1 MRQSAMQRFEQ
12 WLEQYRNFEKN
23 PEKDFFRLDTMRYL
37 CERFGN
43 PQNAYKSIHVAGSKG
58 KGSVSVFC
66 ASVLEEAGFKTG
78 LYLSPHVADIRERIS
93 GPFSFLS
100 ETEYEKAVDAFIPA
114 AESFIKEAGYEK
126 AKPTWFELMTLFAFF
141 CFRSCGM
148 EWVVFETGLG
158 GRLDATN
165 VLLPQVCAITQIE
178 LEHTEYLGTT
188 LQAIAGEK
196 AGIIKQ
202 GIPVCIAP
210 QKNEVQNVFEH
221 KAREMQVPI
230 LCISD
235 AANINYKSGN
245 LSGAPRGGDDV
256 GSNFGSA
263 AEISFSAEKLRQFEK
278 AYGRHLSFL
287 RPLTAH
293 LKLQGEFQAENAA
306 TAAAAV
312 KLALPDIDE
321 RIIERGLEKAFLPA
335 RFETVRLPVQNGTLT
350 IVIDGCHTANSMKGT
365 LETFYAHFGAQCHL
379 LFACAADK
387 DVESMARLIK
397 DSPCSF
403 SRIALTVPGSAK
415 RSDYE
420 KTVRAFS
427 SYSESASAAV
437 VHADKDFGRAIRQ
450 AIDCA
455 AKENKTLLCAGSFY
469 LAGEVKNAIRE
480 FNPAV

>member
-1 MRQSAMQRFEQ
+1 MQRFEQ

-78 LYLSPHVADIRERIS
+78 LYLSPHVADIRERVS
-93 GPFSFLS
+93 GPFSFLP
-100 ETEYEKAVDAFIPA
+100 ETEYEKAVNAFIPA
-114 AESFIKEAGYEK
+114 AEFFITEADDEK
-126 AKPTWFELMTLFAFF
+126 TKPTWFELMTLFAFF

-210 QKNEVQNVFEH
+210 QKNEVKNVFEH
-221 KAREMQVPI
+221 KAREMQAPI
-230 LCISD
+230 LCIGD
-235 AANINYKSGN
+235 TANINYKSGN
-245 LSGAPRGGDDV
+245 LSGTSPGCGDV
-256 GSNFGSA
+256 GSNFDSA

-278 AYGRHLSFL
+278 AYGRHLSFS

-293 LKLQGEFQAENAA
+293 LKLQGKFQAENAA

-321 RIIERGLEKAFLPA
+321 RIIEQGLEKAFLPA

-365 LETFYAHFGAQCHL
+365 LETFYAHFGARCHL

-427 SYSESASAAV
+427 ACFENATAV
-437 VHADKDFGRAIRQ
+437 PSVLHADKDFGRAIRQ
-450 AIDCA
+450 AIDRA
-455 AKENKTLLCAGSFY
+455 AKKNKTLLCAGSFY

>member
-1 MRQSAMQRFEQ
+1 MQRFER

-93 GPFSFLS
+93 GPFSFLP
-100 ETEYEKAVDAFIPA
+100 EAEYEKAVNAFIPA
-114 AESFIKEAGYEK
+114 AESFITEAGDEK
-126 AKPTWFELMTLFAFF
+126 TKPTWFELMTLFAFF

-165 VLLPQVCAITQIE
+165 VLLPCVCAITQIE

-188 LQAIAGEK
+188 LQAVAGEK

-210 QKNEVQNVFEH
+210 QKNEVKNVFEN
-221 KAREMQVPI
+221 KAREMQAPI
-230 LCISD
+230 LYIGEAASIS
-235 AANINYKSGN
+235 YKSGALN
-245 LSGAPRGGDDV
+245 GAPRGGDDV
-256 GSNFGSA
+256 GGNFGSA

-278 AYGRHLSFL
+278 AYGRHLSFS

-293 LKLQGEFQAENAA
+293 LKLQGKFQAENAA

-335 RFETVRLPVQNGTLT
+335 RFETVRLPVQNGALT
-350 IVIDGCHTANSMKGT
+350 IVIDGCHTANSTKGT
-365 LETFYAHFGAQCHL
+365 LETFYAHFGARCHL

-387 DVESMARLIK
+387 NVESMARLIQ

-427 SYSESASAAV
+427 ACFQSPSAAI

>member
-1 MRQSAMQRFEQ
+1 MQRFEQ

-93 GPFSFLS
+93 GPFSFLP
-100 ETEYEKAVDAFIPA
+100 ETEYEKAVNAFIPA
-114 AESFIKEAGYEK
+114 AEFFIKEAGDEK
-126 AKPTWFELMTLFAFF
+126 TKPTWFELMTLFAFF
-141 CFRSCGM
+141 CFSSCGM

-165 VLLPQVCAITQIE
+165 VLLPCVCAITQIE

-210 QKNEVQNVFEH
+210 QKNEVKNVFEH
-221 KAREMQVPI
+221 KAREMQAPI
-230 LCISD
+230 LYIGD
-235 AANINYKSGN
+235 AANITYKSGN
-245 LSGAPRGGDDV
+245 LSGASRGGDDV
-256 GSNFGSA
+256 ESNFDSA
-263 AEISFSAEKLRQFEK
+263 AELSFSAEKLRQFEK
-278 AYGRHLSFL
+278 AYGRHLSFS

-293 LKLQGEFQAENAA
+293 LKLQGKFQAENAA

-312 KLALPDIDE
+312 KLALPAIDE
-321 RIIERGLEKAFLPA
+321 RIIEQGLEKAFLPA
-335 RFETVRLPVQNGTLT
+335 RFETVRLPVQNDTLT
-350 IVIDGCHTANSMKGT
+350 IVIDGCHTANSTKGT
-365 LETFYAHFGAQCHL
+365 LETFYAHVGARCHL

-387 DVESMARLIK
+387 DVESMARLIQ

-437 VHADKDFGRAIRQ
+437 VHPDKDFGRAIRQ

-469 LAGEVKNAIRE
+469 LAGEVKNAIRKL
-480 FNPAV
+480 NPAM

>member
-1 MRQSAMQRFEQ
+1 MQRFEQ

-93 GPFSFLS
+93 GPFSFLP
-100 ETEYEKAVDAFIPA
+100 ETEYEKAVNAFIPA
-114 AESFIKEAGYEK
+114 AESFITEAGDEK
-126 AKPTWFELMTLFAFF
+126 TKPTWFELMTLFAFF

-165 VLLPQVCAITQIE
+165 VLLPCVCAITQIE

-210 QKNEVQNVFEH
+210 QKNEVKNVFEH
-221 KAREMQVPI
+221 KAHEMQAPI
-230 LCISD
+230 LCIGD
-235 AANINYKSGN
+235 TANINYESGALN
-245 LSGAPRGGDDV
+245 GAPRGCDDV
-256 GSNFGSA
+256 GGNFDSA

-278 AYGRHLSFL
+278 AYGRHLSFS

-293 LKLQGEFQAENAA
+293 LKLQGKFQAENAA
-306 TAAAAV
+306 TAAATV

-321 RIIERGLEKAFLPA
+321 RTIERGLEKAFLPA
-335 RFETVRLPVQNGTLT
+335 RFETVRLPVQNDTLT

-365 LETFYAHFGAQCHL
+365 LETFYAHFGARCHL

>member
-1 MRQSAMQRFEQ
+1 MQRFEQ

-93 GPFSFLS
+93 GPFSFLP
-100 ETEYEKAVDAFIPA
+100 ETEYEKAVNAFIPA
-114 AESFIKEAGYEK
+114 AEFFIKEAGDEK
-126 AKPTWFELMTLFAFF
+126 TKPTWFELMTLFAFF

-165 VLLPQVCAITQIE
+165 VLLPCVCAITQIE

-188 LQAIAGEK
+188 LQAVAGEK

-210 QKNEVQNVFEH
+210 QKNEVKNVFEH
-221 KAREMQVPI
+221 KAREMQAPI
-230 LCISD
+230 LYIGD
-235 AANINYKSGN
+235 TANISYKSGALN
-245 LSGAPRGGDDV
+245 GAPRGGDDAGN
-256 GSNFGSA
+256 GSFGSV
-263 AEISFSAEKLRQFEK
+263 AEISFSAEKLRHFEK
-278 AYGRHLSFL
+278 IYGQRLSFS
-287 RPLTAH
+287 RPLTAR
-293 LKLQGEFQAENAA
+293 LKLQGKFQAENAA

-335 RFETVRLPVQNGTLT
+335 RFETVRLPVQNDTLT

-365 LETFYAHFGAQCHL
+365 LETFYAHFGARCHL

-387 DVESMARLIK
+387 DVESMARLIQ

-427 SYSESASAAV
+427 ACFQSRSAAV

-480 FNPAV
+480 LNPAM

>member
-1 MRQSAMQRFEQ
+1 MQRFEQ

-37 CERFGN
+37 CERFEN

-78 LYLSPHVADIRERIS
+78 LYLSPHVADIRERVS
-93 GPFSFLS
+93 GPFSFLP
-100 ETEYEKAVDAFIPA
+100 ETEYEKAVNAFIPA
-114 AESFIKEAGYEK
+114 AEFFITEAGDK
-126 AKPTWFELMTLFAFF
+126 KTKPTWFELMTLFAFF

-210 QKNEVQNVFEH
+210 QKNEVKNVFEH
-221 KAREMQVPI
+221 KAREMQAPI
-230 LCISD
+230 LYIGD
-235 AANINYKSGN
+235 AADITYKSGN
-245 LSGAPRGGDDV
+245 LSGAPRGGDDA
-256 GSNFGSA
+256 GNGNFGSA

-278 AYGRHLSFL
+278 AYGRRLSFS

-312 KLALPDIDE
+312 KLALSDIDE
-321 RIIERGLEKAFLPA
+321 RIIEHGLEKAFLPA
-335 RFETVRLPVQNGTLT
+335 RFETVRIPVQNDTLT

-365 LETFYAHFGAQCHL
+365 LETFYAHFGARCHL

-420 KTVRAFS
+420 KTVHAFS
-427 SYSESASAAV
+427 ACFENATAV
-437 VHADKDFGRAIRQ
+437 PSVLHPDKDFGRAIRQ

-480 FNPAV
+480 LNPAV

>member
-1 MRQSAMQRFEQ
+1 MQRFER

-93 GPFSFLS
+93 GPFSFLP
-100 ETEYEKAVDAFIPA
+100 EAEYEKAVNAFIPA
-114 AESFIKEAGYEK
+114 AESFITEAGDEK
-126 AKPTWFELMTLFAFF
+126 TKPTWFELMTLFAFF

-165 VLLPQVCAITQIE
+165 VLLPCVCAITQIE

-188 LQAIAGEK
+188 LQAVAGEK

-210 QKNEVQNVFEH
+210 QKNEVKNVFEN
-221 KAREMQVPI
+221 KAREMQAPI
-230 LCISD
+230 LYIGEAASIS
-235 AANINYKSGN
+235 YKSGALN
-245 LSGAPRGGDDV
+245 GAPRGGDDV
-256 GSNFGSA
+256 GGNFGSA

-278 AYGRHLSFL
+278 AYGRHLSFS

-293 LKLQGEFQAENAA
+293 LKLQGKFQAENAA

-335 RFETVRLPVQNGTLT
+335 RFETVRLPVQNGALT
-350 IVIDGCHTANSMKGT
+350 IVIDGCHTANSTKGT
-365 LETFYAHFGAQCHL
+365 LETFYAHFGARCHL

-387 DVESMARLIK
+387 NVESMARLIQ

>member
-1 MRQSAMQRFEQ
+1 MQRFEQ

-23 PEKDFFRLDTMRYL
+23 PEKDFFRLDTMHYL

-78 LYLSPHVADIRERIS
+78 LYLSPHVADIRERVS
-93 GPFSFLS
+93 GPFSFLP

-114 AESFIKEAGYEK
+114 AESFIKEAGDEK
-126 AKPTWFELMTLFAFF
+126 TKPTWFELMTLFAFF

-165 VLLPQVCAITQIE
+165 VLLPCVCAITQIE

-210 QKNEVQNVFEH
+210 QKNEVKNVFEH
-221 KAREMQVPI
+221 KAREMQAPI
-230 LCISD
+230 LYIGD
-235 AANINYKSGN
+235 AANISYKSGN
-245 LSGAPRGGDDV
+245 LSGAPRGGDDA
-256 GSNFGSA
+256 GGNFDSA

-278 AYGRHLSFL
+278 AYGRHLSFS

-293 LKLQGEFQAENAA
+293 LKLQGKFQAENAA

-321 RIIERGLEKAFLPA
+321 RIIEQGLEKAFLPA
-335 RFETVRLPVQNGTLT
+335 RFETVRRPVQNGTLT
-350 IVIDGCHTANSMKGT
+350 IVIDGCHTANSTKGT
-365 LETFYAHFGAQCHL
+365 LETFYAHFGARCHL

-387 DVESMARLIK
+387 DVESMARLIQ

-427 SYSESASAAV
+427 ACFENATAV
-437 VHADKDFGRAIRQ
+437 PSVLHADKDFGRTIRQ

-480 FNPAV
+480 LNPAV